1 MSLPPDPGH
10 DPVQL
15 VRYLLGL
22 LSEED
27 AERLDA
33 ASIADDEVAAQLRI
47 AEDDLVDAY
56 VRGLLTGDTLERFE
70 SFYLA
75 SPRRR
80 AKVCHART
88 FLRAVDRVTPAD
100 PDSSRNSGAE
110 PPMDV
115 PDSDTYATRSRLK
128 DFHPP
133 HLFVSRRRH

>member
-1 MSLPPDPGH
+1 MALPPDPGH
-10 DPVQL
+10 HPVQL

-22 LSEED
+22 LLEED

-33 ASIADDEVAAQLRI
+33 ASIADDDVAAALRT

-56 VRGLLTGDTLERFE
+56 VRGLLTGETLERFE

-88 FLRAVDRVTPAD
+88 FLRAVDRVTPPD
-100 PDSSRNSGAE
+100 PDGSGNSGAE
-110 PPMDV
+110 LPVQAPE
-115 PDSDTYATRSRLK
+115 SDTLYRLTESSEGFPNPSPICK
-128 DFHPP
+128 
-133 HLFVSRRRH
+133 

>member
-1 MSLPPDPGH
+1 MSLLPDPGH
-10 DPVQL
+10 DPLQL

-80 AKVCHART
+80 VKVCHATT

-115 PDSDTYATRSRLK
+115 PNSDTLYRHAESSER
-128 DFHPP
+128 FPP
-133 HLFVSRRRH
+133 SSPICK